1 MNQCRACDP
10 VALSSPSVRIL
21 VVSAHYPPDFVSGG
35 TLTPQRLARGLRS
48 RGHDV
53 NVYAGNLN
61 AGRAPLSSW
70 SEADETG
77 MPVRWVSSGPWIW
90 WDDPR
95 CYDNEPVTADFADH
109 VAVTQPDVVH
119 FHTLQSLGAG
129 LLGAARSAG
138 ARVVVTMHDFWWFCA
153 RQFLVDRDYRPCCV
167 VVDSGVC
174 PCEVDR
180 RWLDAR
186 TARLAEHLAHADVVL
201 APSASA
207 VRVLA
212 ANGVD
217 PDKLKVD
224 ENGVAD
230 PSATIARR
238 PNSRRARDDGIRFL
252 YAGGSNRMKG
262 VHVMLDAA
270 SRLGPRAGWRLSL
283 FDVEDYLDWSAT
295 SVDGLPADVYPAFA
309 PDEADAVFA
318 RHDVLVVPSVM
329 RESYSI
335 LTREA
340 LLHGLP
346 VVCTDSL
353 GPEEVVDHG
362 RNGLIVPTADPD
374 ALAVAMGRFIDDRD
388 LLPQLQEGCTGIHV
402 RSLDEQLDG
411 LEQIFTATL
420 TPPPR
425 TPAGS
430 SVARVL
436 FICGIQGA
444 PLRYRARLP
453 AEALALHGVQS
464 EVLHYRDPRIEAAAD
479 IADAVVAYRVP
490 ATKHVLTLLERVRER
505 AHAPLLFDVDDLIFD
520 PDVAS
525 EIPALRILPAAEA
538 ELWLEGV
545 HRYRTTME
553 ACDVYVGSTAA
564 ICRHAEAAT
573 GLPTERFNNG
583 VGIELSRLSDIEVAR
598 PRADGPPRLGYFSGT
613 DTHDE
618 DWAYL
623 EPAIV
628 DVLGRHPEAELWVV
642 GFVTPSPALDV
653 FADRVRRLP
662 VQEWTRLPVA
672 LRNVDVNLAPL
683 DPGGRFNEAKSA
695 IKWLEAALTATPT
708 VATPTEPYR
717 EAIVHGDNGMLAA
730 NLDGWAACVHQLLTD
745 EQERKRLGHR
755 ARRDA
760 LLRWSPHLQGRRY
773 LEILERARA
782 RVAGG
787 RFPRPS
793 RWEPV
798 VLDEP
803 PDPALSVLEPYGAGP
818 REAHTVPLAK
828 RAWRTLR
835 DEGAGVAARRT
846 ADFVRRALRPSR

>member
-1 MNQCRACDP
+1 
-10 VALSSPSVRIL
+10 VRIL

-35 TLTPQRLARGLRS
+35 TLIPQRLARGLRA

-53 NVYAGNLN
+53 TVYAGNLN
-61 AGRAPLSSW
+61 AGRAPLSAW
-70 SEADETG
+70 TEVDETG
-77 MPVRWVSSGPWIW
+77 MPVRWISSGPWIW

-119 FHTLQSLGAG
+119 FHTLQSLGGG

-138 ARVVVTMHDFWWFCA
+138 ARVVVTMHDFWWICA

-167 VVDSGVC
+167 VVDAGAC
-174 PCEVDR
+174 PCEVDHS
-180 RWLDAR
+180 WLEAR
-186 TARLAEHLAHADVVL
+186 TARLAEHLSHADVVL

-224 ENGVAD
+224 ENGMAD
-230 PSATIARR
+230 QTATTSRSTR
-238 PNSRRARDDGIRFL
+238 PRRATDDGIRFL

-262 VHVMLDAA
+262 VHVMMDAA
-270 SRLGPRAGWRLSL
+270 SHLRARPGWRLSL
-283 FDVEDYLDWSAT
+283 YDVDEYLRRSGT
-295 SVDGLPADVYPAFA
+295 SLDGLPVDANPPFA

-329 RESYSI
+329 RESHSL

-374 ALAVAMGRFIDDRD
+374 ALADAMGRLIDDHALVSKLRA
-388 LLPQLQEGCTGIHV
+388 GCTGLLV

-411 LEQIFTATL
+411 LEQIFTAPL
-420 TPPPR
+420 TRPPR
-425 TPAGS
+425 TPPRSG
-430 SVARVL
+430 VARVL

-453 AEALALHGVQS
+453 AEALDLRGVQS
-464 EVLHYRDPRIEAAAD
+464 EVLHYRDPRVEAAAD
-479 IADAVVAYRVP
+479 KADAVVAYRVP
-490 ATKHVLTLLERVRER
+490 ATNQVLALLERVRDR
-505 AHAPLLFDVDDLIFD
+505 ARAPLLFDVDDLIFD
-520 PDVAS
+520 PDVAP
-525 EIPALRILPAAEA
+525 EIPALRILPEDEA

-545 HRYRTTME
+545 RRYRTTME
-553 ACDVYVGSTAA
+553 ACDVYIGSTAA
-564 ICRHAEAAT
+564 LCRHAAAVT
-573 GLPTERFNNG
+573 GLPTERFDNG
-583 VGIELSRLSDIEVAR
+583 VGIELSRLSDIELAR
-598 PRADGPPRLGYFSGT
+598 PRAEGPPRLGYFSGT

-618 DWAYL
+618 DWTYL

-628 DVLGRHPEAELWVV
+628 NVLDRHPEAELWLV
-642 GFVTPSPALDV
+642 GFVTPSPALDA

-662 VQEWTRLPVA
+662 LQEWMRLPTA
-672 LRNVDVNLAPL
+672 LRDIDVNLAPL

-695 IKWLEAALTATPT
+695 IKWLEAALTATAT
-708 VATPTEPYR
+708 IATPTEPFR

-730 NLDGWAACVHQLLTD
+730 DLDAWPACIHQLLTD
-745 EQERKRLGHR
+745 EPERKRLGHR

-760 LLRWSPHLQGRRY
+760 LVRWSPHLQGRRY

-782 RVAGG
+782 RVAEG
-787 RFPRPS
+787 RVPRPS
-793 RWEPV
+793 AWQPL

-803 PDPALSVLEPYGAGP
+803 PDAALSALEPYGTGRPGA
-818 REAHTVPLAK
+818 RAAPLAK

-835 DEGAGVAARRT
+835 EEGPGVAARRT